1 MKKAGRD
8 RIGFEMAAQDN
19 AKHGK
24 IEKKQQQIVRISS
37 VNLSLH
43 NHGVKRNG
51 EASREG
57 VGSKSRNVSRRSHSW
72 GPSLTSVLMNGI
84 RTKLPTRNTSK
95 YQVMQKSQ
103 RQQPRNQRP
112 HKSQAHGPE
121 ANPITVRYSTAAR
134 NKLTPI
140 PHRRIQTLTDK
151 AERTPKSHSE

>member
-1 MKKAGRD
+1 MRSMGRLKKATTTCENLISQSHPSQPWR
-8 RIGFEMAAQDN
+8 
-19 AKHGK
+19 
-24 IEKKQQQIVRISS
+24 EKKW
-37 VNLSLH
+37 
-43 NHGVKRNG
+43 G
-51 EASREG
+51 ASREG

-72 GPSLTSVLMNGI
+72 GPSLTSVLMNGT

-151 AERTPKSHSE
+151 AEHTPKTHSE